1 MSKEYETKT
10 KMWRDEH
17 TFCWWGT
24 PPSRENPDIF
34 KLSASVAASKFCV
47 WVQVGSDV
55 YILDHRCQVKPHSSP
70 SFSAACAAAIVHRNH
85 FFICTNRINLLNVLK
100 SRQAINH
107 YKIVLEAARFPY
119 ANKTKESITS
129 QRLGSWDFWRITNCV
144 LNIGKSAIPPLL
156 KQNCLL
162 KTFLRTLILMTDL
175 GISLPVFP
183 SKTILKKHN
192 IYVTP

>member
-1 MSKEYETKT
+1 MNTEHHLKSKLAWHVCPKSMKLKQKCGGMSILSAGG
-10 KMWRDEH
+10 
-17 TFCWWGT
+17 GT
-24 PPSRENPDIF
+24 PPSRENPIF

-129 QRLGSWDFWRITNCV
+129 QRLGSWDFWRIN
-144 LNIGKSAIPPLL
+144 
-156 KQNCLL
+156 Q
-162 KTFLRTLILMTDL
+162 
-175 GISLPVFP
+175 
-183 SKTILKKHN
+183 
-192 IYVTP
+192 